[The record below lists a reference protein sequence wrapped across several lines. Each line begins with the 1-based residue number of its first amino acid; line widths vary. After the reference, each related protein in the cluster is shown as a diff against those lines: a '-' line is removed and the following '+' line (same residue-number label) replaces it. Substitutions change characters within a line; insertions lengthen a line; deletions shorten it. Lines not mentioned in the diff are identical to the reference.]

1 MKKLKSGLTLKASE
15 TSATIYSPGYE
26 RTLHRNRVETWY
38 DVYPFSSVLW
48 AHQAADNTRSGQW
61 HLTRQNYHQIAL
73 ELELENE
80 VVYIRDGQRIVLSP
94 GELYL
99 TRPGDT
105 VIMRNSGPAP
115 ARQLQLLIFG
125 GNAHIMMDSLKITK
139 GMKFCLSPEDFTWF
153 RNRLEQFFTLLQEK
167 NLAESWTNSLRSHE
181 LLLFLA
187 DRINKNQHELKEIP
201 LPVMRLLKIMDS
213 ECEQHNSIE
222 YLARESGVSVRSI
235 FRLFNEY
242 IGVTP
247 YAYLQRQ
254 RMEKAKYM
262 LKNSSVS
269 IKEIAEKL
277 GFRNALYFSTVFS
290 RSVGM
295 SPSSFRKKPPDHC

>member
-1 MKKLKSGLTLKASE
+1 MKKLKSGLTLKASDN
-15 TSATIYSPGYE
+15 SATIYSPGYE
-26 RTLHRNRVETWY
+26 RTLHRNRMETWY

-80 VVYIRDGQRIVLSP
+80 VAYIRDGQRIVLSP

-105 VIMRNSGPAP
+105 VIMRNSGSTP

-125 GNAHIMMDSLKITK
+125 GNAHIMMDSLKIAR
-139 GMKFCLSPEDFTWF
+139 GMKFCLAPEDFNWF

-167 NLAESWTNSLRSHE
+167 NLAESWTNSLRCHE

-222 YLARESGVSVRSI
+222 YLARECGVSVRSI

-295 SPSSFRKKPPDHC
+295 SPSRYRKNPPDHC

>member
-1 MKKLKSGLTLKASE
+1 MKKLKPGLTLKASE
-15 TSATIYSPGYE
+15 TSATIYSQGYE
-26 RTLHRNRVETWY
+26 HTLHRNREETWY

-80 VVYIRDGQRIVLSP
+80 VVYIQEDRKIILSP

-105 VIMRNSGPAP
+105 VIMRNSGSAP

-125 GNAHIMMDSLKITK
+125 GNAHIMMDSLKISR
-139 GMKFCLSPEDFTWF
+139 GMKFSFSPEGTVYI
-153 RNRLEQFFTLLQEK
+153 RGRMEQFFSLLHEK
-167 NLAESWTNSLRSHE
+167 NLAESWTNSLLCHE

-187 DRINKNQHELKEIP
+187 DHINKNQHELKAIP
-201 LPVMRLLKIMDS
+201 LPVMKLLKIMDS
-213 ECEQHNSIE
+213 EYEQHNSIE
-222 YLARESGVSVRSI
+222 YLAQESGVSVRSI
-235 FRLFNEY
+235 FRLFKEY

-247 YAYLQRQ
+247 YAYWQRQ
-254 RMEKAKYM
+254 RMEKAKYL
-262 LKNSSVS
+262 LKNSSES

-277 GFRNALYFSTVFS
+277 GFRNALYFSTVFA
-290 RSVGM
+290 RSVGLT
-295 SPSSFRKKPPDHC
+295 PSAYRKKPPDCC